1 MDDIQELY
9 QDTVMEHNRKPRN
22 FRRLEEPSSTADGFN
37 PLCGDQI
44 TLDITVHN
52 SIITEIGFVGVGCA
66 ISNASASL
74 MTEAIQGKRTEEAQE
89 LFEAFRVMMT
99 RGIGVDYNID
109 LMGDLG
115 SLSGVT
121 EFPIRIKC
129 ATLCW
134 HTLHN
139 ALGNTPEPATTE

>member
-22 FRRLEEPSSTADGFN
+22 FRRLEKPSVTVDGFN

-44 TLDITVHN
+44 TLDLTVHDD
-52 SIITEIGFVGVGCA
+52 IITDVGFVGTGCA

-74 MTEAIQGKRTEEAQE
+74 MTEAINGKRTEEAQE
-89 LFEAFRVMMT
+89 LFEAFRVMIT
-99 RGIGVDYNID
+99 RGMDVDYDID
-109 LMGDLG
+109 LLGDLG
-115 SLSGVT
+115 ALSGVT

-139 ALGNTPEPATTE
+139 ALGNATEPATTE

>member
-52 SIITEIGFVGVGCA
+52 SIITEVGFVGVGCA

>member
-44 TLDITVHN
+44 TLDITVNN
-52 SIITEIGFVGVGCA
+52 SIITEVGFVGVGCA

-115 SLSGVT
+115 ALSGVT